1 MFQGKTMTPRMNDKF
16 YHLSFKIYGF
26 TSQKISAIYISFI
39 SKNPVLFLTV
49 SHILQYHSKI
59 STILAHDHQKF
70 NISQTRKGIFFCNM
84 QADLVHRF
92 SLSILKGRAE
102 GNGEKSLNLKYIQQV
117 LDYVCMCVLRD
128 FTFEVMLGGWVRC
141 QDEYRWGSFVFLL
154 SD

>member
-1 MFQGKTMTPRMNDKF
+1 M
-16 YHLSFKIYGF
+16 
-26 TSQKISAIYISFI
+26 
-39 SKNPVLFLTV
+39 
-49 SHILQYHSKI
+49 
-59 STILAHDHQKF
+59 
-70 NISQTRKGIFFCNM
+70 
-84 QADLVHRF
+84 VHRF

-154 SD
+154 SDWGQKKRKNSLNDWQGTKILLFIYKSHLCKQKLTITVINLPSFLSSVDFIPLIHLLRSMIASPFVYKPCDIETKSFKTPSILYE

>member
-1 MFQGKTMTPRMNDKF
+1 MFQEKTMTPRMNDKF

-49 SHILQYHSKI
+49 SHILRYHSKI
-59 STILAHDHQKF
+59 STILAHDPKSLTFHRHARGF
-70 NISQTRKGIFFCNM
+70 FFCNM

-117 LDYVCMCVLRD
+117 LDCVCMCVLRD

-141 QDEYRWGSFVFLL
+141 QDEYR
-154 SD
+154 